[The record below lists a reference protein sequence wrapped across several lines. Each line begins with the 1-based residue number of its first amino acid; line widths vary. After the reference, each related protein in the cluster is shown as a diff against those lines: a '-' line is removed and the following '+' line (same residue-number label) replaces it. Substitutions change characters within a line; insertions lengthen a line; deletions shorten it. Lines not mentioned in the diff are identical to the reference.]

1 VAGSITP
8 PEFAVLT
15 QRCQGDITPLWFG
28 LSKTTTCSGH
38 HGESEK
44 VGQF

>member
-15 QRCQGDITPLWFG
+15 QRCQGDITPLWFA
-28 LSKTTTCSGH
+28 KTTTCSGH